1 MSFALLLSSLPQ
13 VELARSRY
21 NGMLVLHDITPR
33 LPARLL
39 QRIKQL
45 FS

>member
-13 VELARSRY
+13 VEFARSHY
-21 NGMLVLHDITPR
+21 DSMLALHESTPSLPVR
-33 LPARLL
+33 LW
-39 QRIKQL
+39 QRIKHL